1 MKIIH
6 TADWH
11 LGQTFFGYERFREH
25 KVFLDWLCNTV
36 KERNADLLLI
46 AGDVFDSP
54 NPSAEA
60 QRMFYS
66 TFATDFE
73 LTGSEAGNVERFNIF
88 DNVQILG

>member
-11 LGQTFFGYERFREH
+11 LGQTFFGYERYSEH
-25 KVFLDWLCNTV
+25 RVFLNWLSNVV
-36 KERNADLLLI
+36 KERNIDLLLI

-66 TFATDFE
+66 FLTRITGENKE
-73 LTGSEAGNVERFNIF
+73 LQVIITAGNH
-88 DNVQILG
+88 DS